1 MDGMGTISLE
11 EIKVS
16 TIISKKQFE
25 IKMKSDEIYFGSFD
39 ASSQGGTVF
48 IVTLEEK
55 KLVTISDI
63 VEIYTI
69 KSNYWLRISGDY
81 SLGFNYVKYSNIR
94 NLVYTENLKYRKKK
108 ADFEMAWDENK
119 SYQEDTLGTR
129 TVDVSI
135 AWQRLLKNGWSIQ
148 LSVEF
153 GQNSE

>member
-1 MDGMGTISLE
+1 AYGVFTWKMDGMGTISLE

-63 VEIYTI
+63 VEIYPM
-69 KSNYWLRISGDY
+69 KSNVKLRM
-81 SLGFNYVKYSNIR
+81 IR
-94 NLVYTENLKYRKKK
+94 FFSDHMMLPVRE
-108 ADFEMAWDENK
+108 E
-119 SYQEDTLGTR
+119 QC
-129 TVDVSI
+129 
-135 AWQRLLKNGWSIQ
+135 LL
-148 LSVEF
+148 
-153 GQNSE
+153 